1 MSNPHARCEV
11 RFPDLRALS
20 IAIGQHSGWDSYASP
35 HVHLH
40 EATRTDEVQ
49 MGVRT
54 VQVLDSGED
63 VPELLRR
70 EWELDETGKSR
81 MC

>member
-1 MSNPHARCEV
+1 M
-11 RFPDLRALS
+11 
-20 IAIGQHSGWDSYASP
+20 
-35 HVHLH
+35 HLH